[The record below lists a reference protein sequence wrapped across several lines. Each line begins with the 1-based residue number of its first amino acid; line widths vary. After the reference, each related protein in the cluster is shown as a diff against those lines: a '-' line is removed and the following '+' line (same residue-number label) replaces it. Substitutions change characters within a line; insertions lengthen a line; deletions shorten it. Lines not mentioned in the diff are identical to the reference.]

1 MAWTTSLVTIVRHL
15 INDLDSSAYVYSN
28 DRVKQSIVIAAQL
41 CSFEVSFDKTYT
53 INIDA
58 VTITPDPFDETQDNG
73 FINLIALRS
82 ALLIYSNEAKIAS
95 KLGIRITDG
104 PSTIDVSG
112 RLSSALRLLD
122 SAAKSYEKAKVDY
135 VVGNARGFQAVT
147 TPYTVPFISGGDG
160 LE

>member
-1 MAWTTSLVTIVRHL
+1 MAWTTSLVLMVRYL
-15 INDLDSSAYVYSN
+15 INDIDSATYS
-28 DRVKQSIVIAAQL
+28 DARLKQSIVIAAQL
-41 CSFEVSFDKTYT
+41 ASLDVTYDKTYT

-58 VTITPDPFDETQDNG
+58 VTITPDPFDETQDSG

-82 ALLIYSNEAKIAS
+82 ALLIFSNEAKLAS
-95 KLGIRITDG
+95 TLGLRVTDG

-122 SAAKSYEKAKVDY
+122 SAKAAYEKAKVDY
-135 VVGNARGFQAVT
+135 VIGQARGFQAVT
-147 TPYTVPFISGGDG
+147 TPYTVPSISGGDG